1 MKNGIIVVACA
12 AMAGASA
19 LAANVTVYSN
29 NIGGDAFVN
38 ASTSVQ
44 GQSVGA
50 TGWYYNNVR
59 NTGLAGINSTFAR
72 SGNGS
77 ASMVTA
83 FGPGGNSSK
92 ADIELLS
99 GGVNLGGNF
108 YASSSFGRLGDLT
121 SLSYDWYR
129 DSVSENETG
138 QHAVVRILVDADG
151 DLSTTGDRGGLVF
164 ERAYNGGGAVPTD
177 AWVTEDIFAYGGGN
191 GANMWTFGAGMTF
204 AQEGYGVDLSEWM
217 AGAGTIDGDSA
228 VLGFSMGVGSGWA
241 PSLGAVDNFTF
252 GFGGSSTTYNFETA
266 GGQVIPSPLA
276 GVMGAAG
283 LFGVAGVRRR
293 R

>member
-1 MKNGIIVVACA
+1 MKTQICVA
-12 AMAGASA
+12 AMATMVGASA

-38 ASTSVQ
+38 ASGANQ
-44 GQSVGA
+44 GQAVGA

-59 NTGLAGINSTFAR
+59 NSGLAGINSTFAR
-72 SGNGS
+72 NGNGS
-77 ASMVTA
+77 ASLVTA
-83 FGPGGNSSK
+83 FGPGGASSK

-99 GGVNLGGNF
+99 GGFNLGGN
-108 YASSSFGRLGDLT
+108 YVATSSFGRLGDLT
-121 SLSYDWYR
+121 ELSYDWYR
-129 DSVSENETG
+129 SSASQNNAG

-151 DLSTTGDRGGLVF
+151 DLNTTGDRGGLVF
-164 ERAYNGGGAVPTD
+164 ERAYNGGVASPTD
-177 AWVTEDIFAYGGGN
+177 TWVTEDIFAYNGGN
-191 GANMWTFGAGMTF
+191 TANMWTFGAGMTF
-204 AQEGYGVDLSEWM
+204 AEEGYGVDLSEWQ
-217 AGAGTIDGDSA
+217 AGQGTISADSA

-241 PSLGAVDNFTF
+241 ESLGAVDNFTF

-266 GGQVIPSPLA
+266 GQVIPSPLA

-283 LFGVAGVRRR
+283 LFGVAGIRRR